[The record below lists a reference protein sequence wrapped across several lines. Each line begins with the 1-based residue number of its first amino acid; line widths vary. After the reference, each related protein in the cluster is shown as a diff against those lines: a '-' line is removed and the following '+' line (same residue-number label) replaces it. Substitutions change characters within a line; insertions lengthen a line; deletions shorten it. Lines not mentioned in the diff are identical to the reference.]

1 MYLMKKIHN
10 IVNQLKTTSS
20 LISFKGKKRRILLSG
35 VLSNLIVV
43 FDILI
48 IFIFSSYFNSES
60 EILLPIEFILN
71 NNFLFPLIV
80 ILRFVFIYT
89 DTMNIQYLR
98 LGIEKDLKNQIIKST
113 FKNSNYTISDM
124 YFYTNVLSSSIGGFF
139 QYLTTLF
146 GSLIQLFLFS
156 SYLIFTK
163 TDELIYLLF
172 FGIIIFPISRYFIML
187 GRKNS
192 EIAFNNNKKI
202 NSELEKIIEN
212 LFLIK
217 ILNTSKREIK
227 NIGTNTN
234 KYIEAQL
241 NNQKYGTLNSLLP
254 ITLTVFT
261 LSIFINTP
269 AFGFITLELIGI
281 VFRIFQSLGVFN
293 KNLSLTTTT
302 LIFLENFEEFSSN
315 QKELSKFS
323 INRSK
328 NKSEKY
334 TVVLNDISFNYFK
347 KEEKV
352 FKNLDLKILRNKH
365 YIITGPNGSGKSTL
379 VGLIS
384 GALNPQE
391 GKIEYDFNSVGYVS
405 SNPLIIRGTLRENL
419 SYGSTISDDKQL
431 LKLLVEFKLFDENNS
446 LEILDKPI
454 SNKTLSMGQMQKVAF
469 IRSILLNP
477 DLLILDESTAN
488 LDSET
493 RKFVIDFVNNLDC
506 TILNITHNE
515 DEFVHFDFKIK
526 LSKNKNLNTVVEII

>member
-1 MYLMKKIHN
+1 
-10 IVNQLKTTSS
+10 
-20 LISFKGKKRRILLSG
+20 
-35 VLSNLIVV
+35 
-43 FDILI
+43 
-48 IFIFSSYFNSES
+48 
-60 EILLPIEFILN
+60 
-71 NNFLFPLIV
+71 
-80 ILRFVFIYT
+80 
-89 DTMNIQYLR
+89 MNIQYLR